1 MGNCNKQFLRLKLKL
16 KTLNQIPSLLSFNG
30 NGNLKCP
37 SRVFVAFIP
46 QIVDSN
52 WIYCLVSR
60 VLPAAPVYLVP
71 GFFLMFQKTRLN
83 NGLVGRIP
91 KMSDVVWLAGCPGLG
106 SPLSAMTGVDE
117 ALQAGWPQGGAG
129 VRCLGPSP
137 PSPLRMPLKLSR
149 WCPLGAGWWRAVLFV
164 LKLRPCPWTVTFKGR
179 GSFKDD
185 DKLWSLAFGGTKPQ
199 IAITQFNK
207 FGCFMKIFQ

>member
-1 MGNCNKQFLRLKLKL
+1 MYQDPIREYWEKETLGLDAEMGNCNKQFLRLKLKL

-83 NGLVGRIP
+83 NGSVGRIP
-91 KMSDVVWLAGCPGLG
+91 KMSDVVKMYLAGWCPGLG

-129 VRCLGPSP
+129 VRCLGPIPP
-137 PSPLRMPLKLSR
+137 PSE
-149 WCPLGAGWWRAVLFV
+149 C
-164 LKLRPCPWTVTFKGR
+164 
-179 GSFKDD
+179 
-185 DKLWSLAFGGTKPQ
+185 LWSCPDDVHWGPGGDG
-199 IAITQFNK
+199 QF
-207 FGCFMKIFQ
+207 CLC